1 MDGLQGREGQRGPR
15 STAAKEIYTE
25 SLWGKGNAKSFV
37 AGGLENVSLGTEP
50 EDTANS
56 ACSSGLGVLHPVCA
70 STLALAR

>member
-1 MDGLQGREGQRGPR
+1 MQGWGDVTNQQRNGWGAGEGGAEGPR

-37 AGGLENVSLGTEP
+37 APDLENVSLGTEP

-56 ACSSGLGVLHPVCA
+56 VIMFFPVV
-70 STLALAR
+70 